1 MRVLA
6 LCSVEYRKWV
16 KRSAGVEPLLSPP
29 LTLENVV
36 PSTFENYDLLYFKLF
51 GQPDDSH
58 WYNTQ
63 GEAVVSAELI
73 RAADLS
79 DATVFVANCYLPE
92 SPMLEAL
99 RDAGAK
105 AVIGGA
111 GFNYFRK
118 SRLEGVDLLGL
129 YVRVLMQYGASAQG
143 ALKFAKARL
152 MFNRKDKMTIDTLAF
167 KVWGGKRDEMSRV
180 WKRDS
185 GQESQ

>member
-16 KRSAGVEPLLSPP
+16 KRS
-29 LTLENVV
+29 
-36 PSTFENYDLLYFKLF
+36 
-51 GQPDDSH
+51 
-58 WYNTQ
+58 
-63 GEAVVSAELI
+63 
-73 RAADLS
+73 
-79 DATVFVANCYLPE
+79 
-92 SPMLEAL
+92 
-99 RDAGAK
+99 
-105 AVIGGA
+105 A